1 MKLKCL
7 YRAMGNQQI
16 KCALE
21 THHAHF
27 QAFGELYYMQ
37 KKKKDLWRF
46 TELVNIFILTM
57 NIITMY
63 MLYMS
68 TNPCIKL

>member
-7 YRAMGNQQI
+7 YGATGNQQI

-27 QAFGELYYMQ
+27 QVFGELYYVQ
-37 KKKKDLWRF
+37 KRKENLWRF
-46 TELVNIFILTM
+46 TELVNIFILIM

-63 MLYMS
+63 VVHEY
-68 TNPCIKL
+68 